1 MVQVKQNIR
10 KWWPNF
16 RILLTVWKSFG
27 KSFHRLFTL
36 LPCSWSTLFFSE
48 TFIGDYFEKQ
58 DKSSRLIQ
66 NWRSISLTN
75 VDLRIVSKAFLRDSN
90 FFSPKLFI
98 TTKMDLWNEDL
109 CLMQCGPS
117 GIVWEW
123 KIALGSWLLSNLK
136 KQMILLPMFAGYKFS
151 LTGGWYARLVDSPI
165 NLWYGPK
172 KEFRAKR
179 CCSTNPCF
187 VIIKWT
193 FLKNFKP
200 LEVE

>member
-1 MVQVKQNIR
+1 MALYLINKCRFENSFKSLPKGLELFLTEIIHYNQNGFVKWR
-10 KWWPNF
+10 SVF
-16 RILLTVWKSFG
+16 DAVW
-27 KSFHRLFTL
+27 T
-36 LPCSWSTLFFSE
+36 
-48 TFIGDYFEKQ
+48 IGD
-58 DKSSRLIQ
+58 
-66 NWRSISLTN
+66 SLG
-75 VDLRIVSKAFLRDSN
+75 
-90 FFSPKLFI
+90 
-98 TTKMDLWNEDL
+98 M
-109 CLMQCGPS
+109 
-117 GIVWEW
+117 

-136 KQMILLPMFAGYKFS
+136 KQMILLPMFAGYKFP

-200 LEVE
+200 LEVRIKKKKKNHK